1 MARFTSAFLVT
12 VVACA
17 VIQGQDVKTNYMR
30 GTDFSKYRTYS
41 WVTIPGGVRPNQIID
56 SEIKQSIDS
65 ELARKGFTKVD
76 SGTPDPSHAADL
88 SQPPGLPQLPPGLP
102 QPPAGLPQPPDLP
115 HTADSAYQPNSDHQ
129 ANSAGKTDVLVGYQV
144 GIDRERQWYATGMGD
159 GFPGWG
165 GMRTGAATATS
176 SAIEVG
182 TLVLNI
188 YDPAAKQ
195 LVWSGSATKT
205 LNLSK
210 DQDKNRKKL
219 DKAVEKL
226 LKDFPPRRG

>member
-1 MARFTSAFLVT
+1 MARFASAFLLAL
-12 VVACA
+12 VACT
-17 VIQGQDVKTNYMR
+17 VIHGQDVKINYLR
-30 GTDFSKYRTYS
+30 GSDFSKYRTYS
-41 WVTIPGGVRPNQIID
+41 WVSIPGGVQPNQIID

-76 SGTPDPSHAADL
+76 SGTPDPPHAADF
-88 SQPPGLPQLPPGLP
+88 SQASGLP
-102 QPPAGLPQPPDLP
+102 QPPVSLPQPPDLP
-115 HTADSAYQPNSDHQ
+115 RTADSAYK
-129 ANSAGKTDVLVGYQV
+129 ANSVPKADLLIGYQV

-165 GMRTGAATATS
+165 GMRTATATATS
-176 SAIEVG
+176 STIEVG
-182 TLVLNI
+182 TLVLNM
-188 YDPAAKQ
+188 YDSATKQ

-219 DKAVEKL
+219 DKAMQKL
-226 LKDFPPRRG
+226 LNDFPPRRG

>member
-1 MARFTSAFLVT
+1 MARFASAFLVA
-12 VVACA
+12 VLACA
-17 VIQGQDVKTNYMR
+17 VIHAQDVKTNYMR

-41 WVTIPGGVRPNQIID
+41 WVTILGGGQPNQIID

-65 ELARKGFTKVD
+65 ELARKGLTKVD
-76 SGTPDPSHAADL
+76 SRTPDPPRAADF
-88 SQPPGLPQLPPGLP
+88 PEPPGLP
-102 QPPAGLPQPPDLP
+102 QPAAGLPQPPDLP
-115 HTADSAYQPNSDHQ
+115 RTTDAAYK
-129 ANSAGKTDVLVGYQV
+129 ANSAPKADLLVGYQV

-165 GMRTGAATATS
+165 GMRTATATATS
-176 SAIEVG
+176 STIEIG
-182 TLVLNI
+182 TLVLNM
-188 YDPAAKQ
+188 YDPATKQ

-219 DKAVEKL
+219 DKAMEKL
-226 LKDFPPRRG
+226 LKDFPPRWA